1 MELREITRK
10 ESPGVTVL
18 AVVTQPAR
26 HPGWLAGWVSA
37 RVTQLNQQ
45 TDWTAGRETE
55 GELNCHLATQQI

>member
-10 ESPGVTVL
+10 ESPGLTVL

-55 GELNCHLATQQI
+55 G